1 MFLQRLDQVFSK
13 LNQHSKVSGLGD
25 NWNIHWLKVITTFIK
40 RFDYEHI
47 LEENINKYNVNTNME
62 VPVTLVT
69 LNVTKN
75 VLVNSNMKIWQ
86 LIIQIGKAF
95 RMRSSEF
102 RIDTSSGPIEITI
115 YNDLIST
122 YQIKTLRIKR
132 LDDKVLDKENPRRLI
147 A

>member
-1 MFLQRLDQVFSK
+1 
-13 LNQHSKVSGLGD
+13 
-25 NWNIHWLKVITTFIK
+25 
-40 RFDYEHI
+40 
-47 LEENINKYNVNTNME
+47 
-62 VPVTLVT
+62 
-69 LNVTKN
+69 
-75 VLVNSNMKIWQ
+75 
-86 LIIQIGKAF
+86 
-95 RMRSSEF
+95 MRSSEF

>member
-62 VPVTLVT
+62 VPVTLVP

-86 LIIQIGKAF
+86 LII
-95 RMRSSEF
+95 
-102 RIDTSSGPIEITI
+102 
-115 YNDLIST
+115 
-122 YQIKTLRIKR
+122 
-132 LDDKVLDKENPRRLI
+132 
-147 A
+147 